1 MTRKIVIIG
10 GGFAGVNLAKKLGRD
25 RRFQV
30 TLVDRN
36 NYNFFPPLLYQVATG
51 FLEVSSISYPF
62 RKMFRRYPAVHFR
75 MAEFLRVDTA
85 AKQCYLSTGTLDYDI
100 LVFATGAKA
109 NYFGNESLQRNSLPM
124 KNIEDALRLRNTLL
138 STLERASISNDPAE
152 RKRLLT
158 IVVAGGGP
166 TGVEVSGVLA
176 ECRRD
181 IIYKDY
187 PELKDSGAKLY
198 LVESSPSLLVH
209 MSKKTHAQSQRAL
222 EKLGVEVRLNTQ
234 VKGFCDGQVNL
245 STGEAIPAENLIW
258 TAGVQAG
265 VFEGIPASSLA
276 RGNRMITGIFNQVKD
291 LDGVYAIG
299 DISSSTHEPAFPNGH
314 PQLAQVAIQ
323 QGQTLAHNL
332 LADSRGKARKP
343 FRYVDKGTLAI
354 IGRNKAVADLL
365 PGGKLHIGGLP
376 ALFIWLFVHL
386 IGLMTA
392 PNRVKTLWNW
402 MVAYI
407 TRDQAL
413 RMIVRP
419 GATAALKPLPSGPVA
434 ASPSSIPAGDA
445 PVKETAHL

>member
-1 MTRKIVIIG
+1 MALRIVIIG
-10 GGFAGVNLAKKLGRD
+10 GGFAGVNLAKKLGRN
-25 RRFQV
+25 RHFQV

-62 RKMFRRYPAVHFR
+62 RKLFRRYPGVHFR

-85 AKQCYLSTGTLDYDI
+85 AKRCYLSTGEVDYDI
-100 LVFATGAKA
+100 LVFATGARA

-138 STLERASISNDPAE
+138 STLERASVTDDPEA

-181 IIYKDY
+181 IIHKDY
-187 PELKDSGAKLY
+187 PELKDTGAKLY
-198 LVESSPSLLVH
+198 LVEGSPSLLAQ
-209 MSKKTHAQSQRAL
+209 MSKRTHTQSRRAL

-234 VKGFCDGQVNL
+234 VKGFKDGNVIL
-245 STGEAIPAENLIW
+245 STGEVIVAENLIW
-258 TAGVQAG
+258 TAGVSAG
-265 VFEGIPASSLA
+265 VFNGIPPSSLG
-276 RGNRMITGIFNQVKD
+276 RGNRMITDIFNKVKD

-299 DISSSTHEPAFPNGH
+299 DMAFSTHEPAFPNGH

-323 QGQTLAHNL
+323 QGQTLGHNL
-332 LADSRGKARKP
+332 LADSRNKPRKP

-354 IGRNKAVADLL
+354 MGRNKAVADLL

-386 IGLMTA
+386 AGLITA

-402 MVAYI
+402 IVAYI

-419 GATAALKPLPSGPVA
+419 GATTALNPLPGGPPA
-434 ASPSSIPAGDA
+434 ASTVA
-445 PVKETAHL
+445 VNR